1 MAWMDANEYFLIAG
15 TARDRIDDL
24 LSSTEIVIE
33 RAAISD
39 HPGPTEPAHICDV
52 LGVCARAPACLVGTA
67 ARPHE
72 GATHPTTERTLV
84 PDRT

>member
-24 LSSTEIVIE
+24 LSSTEIAIE

-39 HPGPTEPAHICDV
+39 QPGPTEPAHICDV
-52 LGVCARAPACLVGTA
+52 LGVWTRAPACLVGTA

-72 GATHPTTERTLV
+72 GATDSTTERTLV